1 MNPFK
6 RLLKYRLLRYLAAI
20 AWCYYQRLVRKIKHV
35 SGSLH
40 HQKSQPE
47 HQTKSQSEQH
57 PPKFQQDPFLE
68 QQGLMF
74 CSRFPEQP
82 LRPNTLSLITP
93 DQMGGSNNGRVNDN
107 PKELK
112 TALTEAASSPSADAF
127 WYRLTGHAKGHY
139 SLAIVNR
146 ALAAA
151 LYRKSN
157 AQTCFV
163 PFDDGLKKSVD
174 QMPEDI
180 EPTLKLAI
188 SNAVPLLPDRPNQP
202 VVSIVHHY
210 PVILDE
216 EPADIRL
223 IIFFWEESLVP
234 AETISILN
242 ENFDAIL
249 VATSF
254 VATVLRNSGC
264 AIPVFVIPMGIDH
277 IVDYSAP
284 LVPLPP
290 INDDK
295 PFRFLHVSS
304 VFDRKGPEF
313 LLSAFIAQFD
323 AEDPVELYIK
333 TFPNP
338 HNRIHE
344 QLAYFASTKPN
355 PPRVIIDEA
364 EASNE
369 DLQALY
375 HSAHTLVLP
384 TRGEGF
390 NLPAAEALALGLPV
404 IVTGFGAQTDFCT
417 MATASL
423 IPFRFDLSQSH
434 LNQGDGCWVTPD
446 VRALA
451 RLMQQS
457 VDEMGCQRDRLNP
470 SEQITQPT
478 QLNQFTQPSQRR
490 AAGHALMRSTYTWD
504 QSAQGVANALHWLQA
519 RKSVNREVSIK
530 HLSFTSWAD
539 VMTLAA
545 AMPQEDA
552 LVISLDVHPD
562 EANFPVDSPD
572 LVLNTLATPNTLVT
586 LTKHGKILILDLP
599 TLPDFATLS
608 QPQGSNLQPRS
619 AKTCSS
625 QTFPTDAI
633 PSQAIPARAMP
644 THTLPSQAFFK
655 HFDRVIVQS
664 VDELNQM
671 LNLCEPRQLM
681 LLSNR
686 EQELSVKGAPNHT
699 AAQTTRNNQIKNMV
713 KGLKYD
719 RLYEQPLSKKLS

>member
-1 MNPFK
+1 MNRTFK
-6 RLLKYRLLRYLAAI
+6 RLLKYRLLKYLTAI
-20 AWCYYQRLVRKIKHV
+20 ASSYYQRLASKIKHV

-40 HQKSQPE
+40 HQKFQPE
-47 HQTKSQSEQH
+47 HQTKSQPAQQ

-82 LRPNTLSLITP
+82 LRPNTLSLTET
-93 DQMGGSNNGRVNDN
+93 GSN
-107 PKELK
+107 K
-112 TALTEAASSPSADAF
+112 SADAF

-157 AQTCFV
+157 AQACFV
-163 PFDDGLKKSVD
+163 PFDDGLKKSVE
-174 QMPEDI
+174 QMPEDTDL
-180 EPTLKLAI
+180 TLKQAI
-188 SNAVPLLPDRPNQP
+188 NNSVPTVPDRP

-234 AETISILN
+234 SETISILN

-254 VATVLRNSGC
+254 VATILRNSGC

-284 LVPLPP
+284 QVPLPP
-290 INDDK
+290 INDRER
-295 PFRFLHVSS
+295 FRFLHVSS

-313 LLSAFIAQFD
+313 LLAAFIDQFN

-344 QLAYFASTKPN
+344 QLAYFTSTKPN
-355 PPRVIIDEA
+355 PPRVIIDEE

-375 HSAHTLVLP
+375 RSAHTLVLP

-417 MATASL
+417 MTTASL

-446 VRALA
+446 VSALA

-586 LTKHGKILILDLP
+586 LTKYGKILILDLP

-619 AKTCSS
+619 AQTCSS

-644 THTLPSQAFFK
+644 THTLP
-655 HFDRVIVQS
+655 
-664 VDELNQM
+664 
-671 LNLCEPRQLM
+671 
-681 LLSNR
+681 
-686 EQELSVKGAPNHT
+686 
-699 AAQTTRNNQIKNMV
+699 
-713 KGLKYD
+713 
-719 RLYEQPLSKKLS
+719 